1 MGIAAGGLQ
10 RVVRDSKQHLPDF
23 LQVVLFEVT
32 ERAEEPIIGL
42 GVFVSF
48 ELERGE
54 LKRADQIYCLGE
66 PVVLSGRRPCA

>member
-1 MGIAAGGLQ
+1 M
-10 RVVRDSKQHLPDF
+10 RDSKQHLPDF

-54 LKRADQIYCLGE
+54 LKRAD
-66 PVVLSGRRPCA
+66 